1 MGIVGV
7 ARMDDTTLDGS
18 RLGLIRD
25 GRTVF
30 PPTTELR
37 IEDGTRLAGIWVG
50 NARRDETLAITD
62 G

>member
-1 MGIVGV
+1 
-7 ARMDDTTLDGS
+7 MDDTTPDGS
-18 RLGLIRD
+18 RLGLISD
-25 GRTVF
+25 GRAVL

-50 NARRDETLAITD
+50 CWRSDETLAISD